1 MKCRKSGVSG
11 VSGGKNEWEWKRRD
25 WRGQYHPHTHVFY
38 KDELK
43 VLKVETK
50 THRNQLIDVP
60 LPCSGD
66 DLTPRL
72 LSGGVEGEGEVHL
85 RHIHPAR

>member
-11 VSGGKNEWEWKRRD
+11 VSGGMNEWEWKRRT
-25 WRGQYHPHTHVFY
+25 RAIAPQTAHVYY

-50 THRNQLIDVP
+50 THRNQLVDVP